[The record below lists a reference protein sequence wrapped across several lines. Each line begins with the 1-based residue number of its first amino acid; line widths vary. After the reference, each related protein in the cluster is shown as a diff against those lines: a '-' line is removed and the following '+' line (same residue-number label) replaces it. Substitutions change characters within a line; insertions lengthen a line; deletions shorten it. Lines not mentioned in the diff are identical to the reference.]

1 MIMALFVVKHH
12 IMKQLFQKGI
22 FMALAGLM
30 VLVQPVFADNGGIGS
45 NGGDGR
51 NDGVRGVDSYRIYLN
66 SKLILQQYVGQPL
79 KLESLELGAANAN
92 DRLVVYYNHCGATG
106 RSRSISVKDGNG
118 NVLKEW
124 KFRDAAVKNSENV
137 PAEDDA
143 MVIPVKEILELK
155 AKHPG
160 LTLSYFAQQLPAGRM
175 LTRIG

>member
-1 MIMALFVVKHH
+1 
-12 IMKQLFQKGI
+12 
-22 FMALAGLM
+22 MALAGLM
-30 VLVQPVFADNGGIGS
+30 VLALPVFADNGGIGS

-106 RSRSISVKDGNG
+106 RSRSISVKDENG

>member
-1 MIMALFVVKHH
+1 M
-12 IMKQLFQKGI
+12 
-22 FMALAGLM
+22 
-30 VLVQPVFADNGGIGS
+30 
-45 NGGDGR
+45 
-51 NDGVRGVDSYRIYLN
+51 
-66 SKLILQQYVGQPL
+66 
-79 KLESLELGAANAN
+79 KLESLELSAANAN

-106 RSRSISVKDGNG
+106 RSRSISVKDDNG
-118 NVLKEW
+118 NVLREW
-124 KFRDAAVKNSENV
+124 KFRDAAVKNNENV